1 MNESRACMRYV
12 RMMILRSRATTA
24 CLLPEHS
31 LEILPRR
38 FTPTDPR
45 RPSWPHSF
53 EATGR
58 VCGLMV
64 YRWKTN
70 TPGEAA
76 NTARG

>member
-12 RMMILRSRATTA
+12 RRTILRSRATTA

-31 LEILPRR
+31 LEILPRH

-53 EATGR
+53 EATACTKAYR
-58 VCGLMV
+58 VTLGFSGTSLRTDGV
-64 YRWKTN
+64 
-70 TPGEAA
+70 
-76 NTARG
+76 